1 MIISILV
8 PLAILILSTGLTL
21 ALYRHFSKKS

>member
-1 MIISILV
+1 MIIGVLV